1 MKKKIAQ
8 GLAALLDSEGSKDE
22 AVAHVTPSSALF
34 EKLVWTV
41 SDVCE
46 YLACSE
52 RHVRQLVA
60 ENRIPHANVG
70 RLVRFSRDRV
80 VTWFLNGGTQS

>member
-1 MKKKIAQ
+1 MKKRIGQ
-8 GLAALLDSEGSKDE
+8 GLAALIDTVGSRNE
-22 AVAHVTPSSALF
+22 VVHLTTSSLLF

-41 SDVCE
+41 ADVCE

-70 RLVRFSRDRV
+70 RLVRFSRDQV
-80 VTWFLNGGTQS
+80 VAWLLNGGTQS

>member
-1 MKKKIAQ
+1 MSKKNGQ
-8 GLAALLDSEGSKDE
+8 GLAALLDS
-22 AVAHVTPSSALF
+22 AVSTGELVHVTTPSALF

-41 SDVCE
+41 ADVCE

-60 ENRIPHANVG
+60 QKRIPHANVG
-70 RLVRFSRDRV
+70 RLVRFSRDQV
-80 VTWFLNGGTQS
+80 VAWFLNGGTQS